1 MALQGQLLRATNACL
16 PVSRAVH
23 WLVGAAFTL
32 PCVCCCLQQLK
43 PLLPNFTPDI
53 TVLKNLAT
61 TLINDVESRITTL
74 SNILIS
80 DTKPALY
87 LE

>member
-1 MALQGQLLRATNACL
+1 MLPPHCSCL
-16 PVSRAVH
+16 C
-23 WLVGAAFTL
+23 L
-32 PCVCCCLQQLK
+32 CCLQQLK

-53 TVLKNLAT
+53 TVLKNLANS
-61 TLINDVESRITTL
+61 LISDVESRITTL

-80 DTKPALY
+80 DIKPALY